1 ENPYEQGRKRSTQKS
16 RTQRTTDLHVEHVV
30 PRCRRPE
37 LAEEW
42 TNFLLACSNC
52 NGIKQNRNH
61 SRDGYIWPDS
71 DDTQAAFEYLPDGIV
86 KVQHDLPAPERA
98 RATRL
103 YELVG
108 LGRTP
113 TADPRARDMRWLKRR
128 AAWRQAEEAR
138 QKLEDGADVVGC
150 VIRLAVAIGFWSVWI
165 TVFAGHPQ
173 VRDLLRQHFP
183 GSR

>member
-1 ENPYEQGRKRSTQKS
+1 MRRVDRGPHPLDDANRPKRFHPYNKAKS
-16 RTQRTTDLHVEHVV
+16 DLLERIGEYCSYCERTTDLHVEHVV

-42 TNFLLACSNC
+42 TNFLLACS
-52 NGIKQNRNH
+52 K
-61 SRDGYIWPDS
+61 
-71 DDTQAAFEYLPDGIV
+71 
-86 KVQHDLPAPERA
+86 
-98 RATRL
+98 
-103 YELVG
+103 
-108 LGRTP
+108 
-113 TADPRARDMRWLKRR
+113 
-128 AAWRQAEEAR
+128 
-138 QKLEDGADVVGC
+138 KLEDGADVVGC